1 MNKYNIL
8 LAILLAALLITP
20 VKAQSWQC
28 NVPQNMSLARPKI
41 ELPPSRN
48 AIRRTSIDGYIMA
61 LSWSREYCKN
71 RGKRAENMLQCN
83 SRIGD
88 FGFILHGL
96 WPEAKGPNYPQWC
109 RKAPLLPRA
118 IIRKNIC
125 MTPSAQLLQRE
136 WAKHGT
142 CMTRRPEAYFDA
154 ARLMFNAI
162 TFPDMDRLSRQYKRG
177 DAITAAGLG
186 QAFANENEDL
196 PANAIKVKTNR
207 RGWLQEVYLC
217 LGKDFMPRRCPNFV
231 RGERDTNAIKI
242 WRGG

>member
-1 MNKYNIL
+1 MIRIL
-8 LAILLAALLITP
+8 IIAAIIIWPSHAM
-20 VKAQSWQC
+20 AQSWQC
-28 NVPQNMSLARPKI
+28 NVPQNMSLPRPQI
-41 ELPPSRN
+41 ELPPNRN

-61 LSWSREYCKN
+61 LSWSREFCKS
-71 RGKRAENMLQCN
+71 RGDRAQNMLQCN

-96 WPEAKGPNYPQWC
+96 WPEAKGPNYPRWC
-109 RKAPLLPRA
+109 RKAPLLSRRTV
-118 IIRKNIC
+118 RKNMC

-142 CMTRRPEAYFDA
+142 CMTRRPDAYFDA
-154 ARLMFNAI
+154 ARVIFNAI
-162 TFPDMDRLSRQYKRG
+162 TFPDMDRLSRQYKRS
-177 DAITAAGLG
+177 DAITSEGLAD
-186 QAFANENEDL
+186 AFANENEDL
-196 PANAIKVKTNR
+196 PAHAIKVKANK

-231 RGERDTNAIKI
+231 RGERNANAIKI